1 MDIEEGSK
9 YSASKSVGT
18 ETKEVARDEDIW
30 DDFKGY
36 VGICH
41 RVRRGKAMRQ
51 SEHLLV
57 SVNEGSI
64 W

>member
-1 MDIEEGSK
+1 M
-9 YSASKSVGT
+9 GT